1 LDGKRQCNSDADS
14 VCYADSIFN
23 SDTNGDADSL
33 CNADSLRN
41 ADTVCN
47 TNA

>member
-1 LDGKRQCNSDADS
+1 MDGKRQRNSDADS
-14 VCYADSIFN
+14 LCYSDSIFN
-23 SDTNGDADSL
+23 SDTDGDANSL
-33 CNADSLRN
+33 CD